1 MSGRLSEAAMTGAM
15 RDIATT
21 LGVSPEAAQLL
32 QLTNN
37 AVFALPRSGI
47 VIRIA
52 RTHQLLDRV
61 TKVVQLGRWFARINA
76 PTIRLAPGVEQP
88 VRVGDLIASVWSYV
102 PPQPSAPTVEDLG
115 LVLREFH
122 ALDAASIELP
132 AWDPVGDARRRVA
145 DAEGLDRN
153 DRDFLVNWCDRL
165 EPQLVALN
173 HREEPKLVHGDAHV
187 GNLLREASGRTV
199 MCDFDATCIGPWQVD
214 LAAVAVGEARFGG
227 TGLHRGLANAYGYDV
242 TSDQSWT
249 VLREAREL
257 KMIAAAAPLTTN
269 SPSVAGE
276 FADRLQSVRK
286 NDQRARWKPFADLA
300 PSRHEIRGSANRH
313 TLRDVSQGRP
323 RSATTD

>member
-1 MSGRLSEAAMTGAM
+1 MTTAM
-15 RDIATT
+15 REIAAT
-21 LGVSPEAAQLL
+21 LGVSPDAAQLL
-32 QLTNN
+32 QFTNN

-61 TKVVQLGRWFARINA
+61 TKVVRLGRWFTQIDA
-76 PTIRLAPGVEQP
+76 PTIRLAPDVEQP
-88 VRVGDLIASVWSYV
+88 IRIGDHVASVWSYV
-102 PPQPSAPTVEDLG
+102 QPQRPAPTVRDLG

-122 ALDAASIELP
+122 ALDVAATALP
-132 AWDPVGDARRRVA
+132 AWDPVGDARRRLA
-145 DAEGLDRN
+145 DAEGLDPN
-153 DRDFLVNWCDRL
+153 DREFLVKWCDRL
-165 EPQLVALN
+165 EPQLVALS

-227 TGLHRGLANAYGYDV
+227 TGLHHGLASAYGYDV
-242 TSDQSWT
+242 TSDQSWA

-257 KMIAAAAPLTTN
+257 KMIAAAVPLIHK

-276 FADRLQSVRK
+276 FSGRLLSVRR
-286 NDQRARWKPFADLA
+286 NDPKARWRPFASISPQPAAEQL
-300 PSRHEIRGSANRH
+300 SANRH
-313 TLRDVSQGRP
+313 TRNDVSRE
-323 RSATTD
+323 RS

>member
-1 MSGRLSEAAMTGAM
+1 M
-15 RDIATT
+15 RDVAAI
-21 LGVSPEAAQLL
+21 LGVSPETALLL

-61 TKVVQLGRWFARINA
+61 TKVVQLGRWFARIDA
-76 PTIRLAPGVEQP
+76 PTIRLAPDVEQP
-88 VRVGDLIASVWSYV
+88 VRVGDLVASVWSYV
-102 PPQPSAPTVEDLG
+102 RPSPVAPTVEDLG

-122 ALDAASIELP
+122 ALDVAPIALP
-132 AWDPVGDARRRVA
+132 AWDPVGDARRRLA
-145 DAEGLDRN
+145 DAEGLDTN
-153 DRDFLVNWCDRL
+153 DRDFLVKWCDRL
-165 EPQLVALN
+165 EPQLVALS

-187 GNLLREASGRTV
+187 GNLLREASGRAV

-227 TGLHRGLANAYGYDV
+227 TGLHEGLARVYGYDV

-257 KMIAAAAPLTTN
+257 KMIAAAVPLISN

-276 FADRLQSVRK
+276 FADRLKSVREGDPK
-286 NDQRARWKPFADLA
+286 ARWKPFAGLA
-300 PSRHEIRGSANRH
+300 PSRHQLRLSASRH
-313 TLRDVSQGRP
+313 T
-323 RSATTD
+323 